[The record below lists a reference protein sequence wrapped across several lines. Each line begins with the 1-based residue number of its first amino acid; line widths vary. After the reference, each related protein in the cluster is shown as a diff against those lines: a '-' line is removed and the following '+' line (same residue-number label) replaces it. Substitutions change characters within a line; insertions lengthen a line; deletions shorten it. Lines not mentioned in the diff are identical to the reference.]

1 LAQVQVCIVLRECR
15 AARTALLPPYHRAV
29 DVPEAPLEQTDTG
42 LVPSGAGWF
51 VLNARDARWRS
62 RPGRQSVSF
71 TGPDEWVA
79 DTLFP
84 MLGVNLA
91 VLDPGEPNSTY
102 HWETE
107 AEAFLVLSGEALL
120 IVEGQERPL
129 RQWDFVHCP
138 PKTEHVIV
146 GAGDGPSVVLCM
158 SSREN
163 QQFGPYGEYTANDV
177 AARYGASPEEGTQ
190 DTEAFDAAWPES
202 QPSRY
207 RDGWLPD

>member
-1 LAQVQVCIVLRECR
+1 M
-15 AARTALLPPYHRAV
+15 
-29 DVPEAPLEQTDTG
+29 DVPEAKLEQTDAG
-42 LVPSGAGWF
+42 LVPATAGWF
-51 VLNARDARWRS
+51 VLNARDAKWNA

-71 TGPDEWVA
+71 TGKTEWEA

-91 VLDPGEPNSTY
+91 VLEPGEPNSMY

-107 AEAFLVLSGEALL
+107 AEAFLVLSGEALVV
-120 IVEGQERPL
+120 VEGQERRL
-129 RQWDFVHCP
+129 KQWDFVHCP

-146 GAGDGPSVVLCM
+146 GAGDGPCILLAM

-163 QQFGPYGEYTANDV
+163 QAFGPYGEDTANEI
-177 AARYGASPEEGTQ
+177 ARKHGASPEEPTQ
-190 DTEAFDAAWPES
+190 DAEQADANWPES

-207 RDGWLPD
+207 RAGWLPG

>member
-1 LAQVQVCIVLRECR
+1 MM
-15 AARTALLPPYHRAV
+15 
-29 DVPEAPLEQTDTG
+29 PEAPPVETEDG
-42 LVPSGAGWF
+42 LVGVGGGWF
-51 VLNARDARWRS
+51 VLNARDARWNH

-71 TGPDEWVA
+71 TGKTEFEA
-79 DTLFP
+79 DTYFP
-84 MLGVNLA
+84 MLGVQLA
-91 VLDPGEPNSTY
+91 VLEPGEPNSMY

-120 IVEGQERPL
+120 IIENEERPL

-146 GAGDGPSVVLCM
+146 GAGDGPCVVLAM

-163 QQFGPYGEYTANDV
+163 QAFGPYGEYVANEV
-177 AARYGASPEEGTQ
+177 ARRHGASPAEDTQ
-190 DTEAFDAAWPES
+190 DTDVADAGVPDS
-202 QPSRY
+202 KPTRY

>member
-1 LAQVQVCIVLRECR
+1 M
-15 AARTALLPPYHRAV
+15 
-29 DVPEAPLEQTDTG
+29 DVPEAPLERTEAG

-71 TGPDEWVA
+71 TGPDEWTA

-91 VLDPGEPNSTY
+91 VLEPGEPNSTY

-120 IVEGQERPL
+120 IVEGEERPL

-138 PKTEHVIV
+138 PKTEHVVV
-146 GAGDGPSVVLCM
+146 GAGDGPCVVLCM

-163 QQFGPYGEYTANDV
+163 QQFGPYGEYTANET

-190 DTEAFDAAWPES
+190 DADAFDAAWPES